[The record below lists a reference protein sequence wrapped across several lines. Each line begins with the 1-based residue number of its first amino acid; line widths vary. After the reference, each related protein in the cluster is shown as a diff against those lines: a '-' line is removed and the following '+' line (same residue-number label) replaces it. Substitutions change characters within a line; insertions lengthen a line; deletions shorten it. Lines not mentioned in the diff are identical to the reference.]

1 MRNKFSSPE
10 NKNLLK
16 AHCNLTRNG
25 ENIIPNFL
33 TTGNGCVYLKDE
45 WARKTMLP
53 EHCDVVVF
61 VAAVSAVVLAAVV
74 VVSED
79 MVDDVGSSGS
89 SVIAPPGV
97 QPRDPREAPRGP
109 PRGRRD
115 NYCFG
120 YCSSCL
126 DAVTCDNHL
135 LPFAPLPAWGL
146 PRVPRGP
153 LLLQRGP
160 PLNPAYPDAPGVVMA
175 SYPNEASYH
184 T

>member
-1 MRNKFSSPE
+1 MPIFFDRKRM
-10 NKNLLK
+10 
-16 AHCNLTRNG
+16 C
-25 ENIIPNFL
+25 
-33 TTGNGCVYLKDE
+33 YLKDE

-61 VAAVSAVVLAAVV
+61 VAAVFAVVLVAAVV

-79 MVDDVGSSGS
+79 MVDDVGSSA

-109 PRGRRD
+109 PRGRD

-126 DAVTCDNHL
+126 DAVTYDNPL
-135 LPFAPLPAWGL
+135 LPSPLPVWGL

-160 PLNPAYPDAPGVVMA
+160 PLNPAYPDAPGAVMA

>member
-1 MRNKFSSPE
+1 M
-10 NKNLLK
+10 
-16 AHCNLTRNG
+16 C
-25 ENIIPNFL
+25 
-33 TTGNGCVYLKDE
+33 YLKDE

-61 VAAVSAVVLAAVV
+61 VAVVSAVELAAAVV

-79 MVDDVGSSGS
+79 MVDDVGSSA

-97 QPRDPREAPRGP
+97 QPDPREAPRGP
-109 PRGRRD
+109 PRRD

-126 DAVTCDNHL
+126 DAVTYDNHL
-135 LPFAPLPAWGL
+135 LPSPLPVWGL
-146 PRVPRGP
+146 PRVLRGP
-153 LLLQRGP
+153 LLLQREP
-160 PLNPAYPDAPGVVMA
+160 PLNPAYPDAPGAVMA
-175 SYPNEASYH
+175 SYPNEASYR

>member
-1 MRNKFSSPE
+1 M
-10 NKNLLK
+10 
-16 AHCNLTRNG
+16 C
-25 ENIIPNFL
+25 
-33 TTGNGCVYLKDE
+33 YLKDE

-61 VAAVSAVVLAAVV
+61 VAAVFAVVLVAVVV

-79 MVDDVGSSGS
+79 MVDDVGSSA
-89 SVIAPPGV
+89 SVIAPPGA
-97 QPRDPREAPRGP
+97 QPDPREAPRGP
-109 PRGRRD
+109 PRGRD

-126 DAVTCDNHL
+126 DAVTYDNPL
-135 LPFAPLPAWGL
+135 LPSPLPVWGL

-160 PLNPAYPDAPGVVMA
+160 PLNPAYPDAPGAVMA

>member
-1 MRNKFSSPE
+1 
-10 NKNLLK
+10 
-16 AHCNLTRNG
+16 
-25 ENIIPNFL
+25 
-33 TTGNGCVYLKDE
+33 
-45 WARKTMLP
+45 MLP

-61 VAAVSAVVLAAVV
+61 VAAVFAVVLVAAVVV

-79 MVDDVGSSGS
+79 MVDDVGSSA

-97 QPRDPREAPRGP
+97 QPDPREAPRGP
-109 PRGRRD
+109 PRGRD

-126 DAVTCDNHL
+126 DAVTYDNPL
-135 LPFAPLPAWGL
+135 LPSPLPVWGL

-160 PLNPAYPDAPGVVMA
+160 PLNPAYPDAPGAVMA